1 MILTEA
7 EQENTTDKIDKYGDF
22 ISNAITTILV
32 IFLVIQNP
40 NRARISKCQTF
51 KLLEITIALQQDTD
65 LKCLL
70 LY

>member
-32 IFLVIQNP
+32 LCLVVQNP
-40 NRARISKCQTF
+40 NGARIWGCQTF

-65 LKCLL
+65 WK
-70 LY
+70 